1 MNIEHKIEL
10 LKSKLDYWENYI
22 PVNNMGKWSTKTII
36 ESIKKKIE
44 ILNSGID
51 IEIDDLTIDKL
62 EL

>member
-1 MNIEHKIEL
+1 MNIEQKIEL

-22 PVNNMGKWSTKTII
+22 PVNNMGKWSTKTRI
-36 ESIKKKIE
+36 ESIKEKIE

-51 IEIDDLTIDKL
+51 IEIDDITIDKL

>member
-1 MNIEHKIEL
+1 MEYE
-10 LKSKLDYWENYI
+10 
-22 PVNNMGKWSTKTII
+22 TII

>member
-1 MNIEHKIEL
+1 MNIEQKIEL
-10 LKSKLDYWENYI
+10 LKSKLDYWEKYI
-22 PVNNMGKWSTKTII
+22 PVNNMGKWSTKTRI
-36 ESIKKKIE
+36 ESIKGKIE

>member
-1 MNIEHKIEL
+1 MNIEQKIEL

-22 PVNNMGKWSTKTII
+22 PVNNMGKWSTKTRI
-36 ESIKKKIE
+36 ESIKEKIE

>member
-1 MNIEHKIEL
+1 MNIEQKIEL

-22 PVNNMGKWSTKTII
+22 PVNNMGKWSTKIRI
-36 ESIKKKIE
+36 DSIKEKIE

>member
-1 MNIEHKIEL
+1 MNIENKIDL

-22 PVNNMGKWSTKTII
+22 PVNNMGKWSTKTRID
-36 ESIKKKIE
+36 SIKEKIE
-44 ILNSGID
+44 MLNAGID

>member
-1 MNIEHKIEL
+1 MNIEQKIEL

-22 PVNNMGKWSTKTII
+22 PVNNMGKWSTKTRI
-36 ESIKKKIE
+36 ESIKGKIE
-44 ILNSGID
+44 TLNSGID

>member
-1 MNIEHKIEL
+1 MNIEQKIEL

-22 PVNNMGKWSTKTII
+22 PVNNMGKWSTKTRI
-36 ESIKKKIE
+36 ESIKEKIE

-51 IEIDDLTIDKL
+51 IEIDDLTIDIL